1 MIDGRGLVV
10 PEYPDGNF
18 VGPTLIHNMTTR
30 HIISCLK
37 IVLTYRQGHIGMTPG
52 E

>member
-1 MIDGRGLVV
+1 MICWQGADLMIDGRGLVV

-30 HIISCLK
+30 HSYHAQK
-37 IVLTYRQGHIGMTPG
+37 
-52 E
+52 